1 MPQLEVAQIELDS
14 LSCPSSCF
22 CQYAPFDKLPVARWV
37 KHMTSSSDDNSD
49 DDILMLSNIKLA
61 TCMLQQTS
69 ETQELLS
76 TLPFDLH
83 ALILMH
89 AGGENNQLT
98 GGLQLLTFQNI
109 LELFHDS
116 IQN

>member
-1 MPQLEVAQIELDS
+1 
-14 LSCPSSCF
+14 
-22 CQYAPFDKLPVARWV
+22 
-37 KHMTSSSDDNSD
+37 
-49 DDILMLSNIKLA
+49 
-61 TCMLQQTS
+61 MLQQAS